1 MAREI
6 VKAVMLGGKEFA
18 FNLYNAKTAAAYE
31 QGMTVLQ
38 ADEAEYESLGEMI
51 TARVGA
57 VRRFLDMLF
66 GDGAAEEVLGE
77 IDYLNVALDCVEAV
91 VRTAAEQGEAM
102 AERAEAYKK
111 GIKQ

>member
-31 QGMTVLQ
+31 QGMAVLQ
-38 ADEAEYESLGEMI
+38 ADKAEYESLGEMI
-51 TARVGA
+51 TVRVGA
-57 VRRFLDMLF
+57 VRKFLDMLF
-66 GDGAAEEVLGE
+66 GDGVAEEVLGE
-77 IDYLNVALDCVEAV
+77 ADDLNAALDCVEAV
-91 VRTAAEQGEAM
+91 VRAAAEQGEAM